1 MIFTSNM
8 PLYLKYDYN
17 FCYISAT
24 DTKYKGT
31 LNQLLGMYLI
41 LLELYLV
48 NIITFKV
55 SIFVLIASQ
64 NKISCIIE

>member
-1 MIFTSNM
+1 MIFISNM

-24 DTKYKGT
+24 DTEYKGT

-41 LLELYLV
+41 
-48 NIITFKV
+48 
-55 SIFVLIASQ
+55 
-64 NKISCIIE
+64 

>member
-41 LLELYLV
+41 LLELNLV
-48 NIITFKV
+48 KLSYTSPFF
-55 SIFVLIASQ
+55 IFSQ
-64 NKISCIIE
+64 YYYI

>member
-24 DTKYKGT
+24 DNKYKGT
-31 LNQLLGMYLI
+31 LNRLLGMYLI
-41 LLELYLV
+41 LLELNLIKLSYASP
-48 NIITFKV
+48 FF
-55 SIFVLIASQ
+55 IFSQ
-64 NKISCIIE
+64 YYYI